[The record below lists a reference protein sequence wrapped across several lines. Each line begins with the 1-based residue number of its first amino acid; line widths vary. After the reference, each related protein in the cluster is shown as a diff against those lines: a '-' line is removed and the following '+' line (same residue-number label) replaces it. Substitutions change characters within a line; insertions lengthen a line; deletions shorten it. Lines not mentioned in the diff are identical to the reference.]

1 MEYMM
6 IRSLKSGGNPDAS
19 TPTLSM
25 IPDHHVN
32 HNNHLQHQQQQ
43 TQQQNNMQG
52 HHQQQQQQRQQQQQ
66 QQSLVEQQVNDLYTA
81 MNCDDLNNSTATND
95 SSSVNWNTNIVG
107 GDVPLQQPVA
117 GSSNI
122 PILFKSSE
130 IYERIV
136 ASTSVSS
143 QSNDIQLSNFGGAPS
158 SNHHKKNENLY
169 EQMQKNHVTVA
180 NQQFVVPGNYQ
191 SNQFQSGQTISTT
204 SIGRP
209 TTVKK
214 AKMKLH
220 KGKRKLWE
228 YSFPNSSVSRLES
241 STPTESSSAQTS
253 NTVVPSSSRKRKFSS
268 SSISTSF
275 QMNKR
280 PRTSLVQNSS
290 AVTLGGSK
298 VVNKSSLCS
307 QMPNL
312 FRAFHESDNVGSD
325 KFLKSD
331 SIQAKLK
338 KLQRKLAVVPSRPKL
353 PKENIFLK
361 KYDPIRLLTRLC
373 ATTAKSET
381 VTNHATKIL
390 VEDKFPRMSRH
401 SPKKSET
408 ILNTN
413 PLWPSG
419 QNIIT
424 NTVQSSRLSS
434 FSHNAYK
441 PEASGKPSALAALSA
456 KRSKSKSK
464 HLRDN
469 GVVIKRKSSKKSKQ
483 KPQRKYPKY
492 VKPKR
497 KLNVRFLPSKKG
509 VRQLRARVLAAIF
522 LQRAIARLRS
532 GRGLK
537 ERKYTKLRK
546 AKRSHK
552 RHDPKPVETT
562 APIQVLKKGKETNS
576 LKKFKIAKI
585 KMPKPLPIRTVKL
598 QFNENQ
604 YLYNTIELLRHKR
617 ELEDRMD
624 DIDAEG
630 VVYRLDP
637 IPEREEPERNHLV
650 TKNFLLKRR
659 QVKQII
665 SEKLT
670 ISIAHAGFTHTTIQ
684 PIELTAD
691 LVADFLMKATKRLK
705 EVCELEVMGID
716 HGFPD
721 PMERVLVEMGM
732 GGIRSLEDFYRT
744 KIDEHGQRMV
754 DQCKLLRRQFAT
766 KVRSKVGLGNSTS
779 TSSTTTPTT
788 ATTIVTASSGGSGS
802 RPVINTSKTAST
814 SSSQPLSPGNSML
827 ASMLA
832 VQEEATGRTTT
843 MSSSTSLGEK
853 QLEDLMIAPPNVEI
867 RPNSYHSRQQLPL
880 HQLLASLSQQSHQ
893 QAVAQPQLVRA
904 GPPSAAT
911 SPVVLNQ
918 AYHQPHQHQQAQQNV
933 LQAST
938 PPQYPVGNQNTNH
951 HLHHHH
957 QNLQPSSQGLQHSQ
971 PHLTQ
976 LLQRPITN
984 QQSPTNHHPAIPTQ
998 APHHHVVIQ
1007 SPGQAHQSQYQGV
1020 PLAAPQVVAQ
1030 RQQNSSNQVNQ
1041 LRSGNLNS
1049 NNNRPLLAMPI
1060 QISLGKQG
1068 HQSPSLKTEIP
1079 STVPAA
1085 QSPSLKQ
1092 NTKAKTVTIIR
1103 SNSASSPGIILSNDR
1118 PPSNSGSGAGDV
1130 LPEFSSPLSGS
1141 NVISINLGSNSIDL
1155 DHSNVPQTVTM
1166 HAADSGIAAGGVST
1180 GSSKAKLKEA
1190 INQRNLLRLNFEQVP
1205 SAGES
1210 TVLLSSSS
1218 APVANATGNVQ
1229 FVGKVTPG
1237 QTITWNTNYQ

>member
-766 KVRSKVGLGNSTS
+766 KHVSVDAGSSGGSDWEDDDDELIYIPGGETTGRPDDSPTERRNPSKLVPLPATTTPSSTPSIVVTTVASTSSSTTTTSASRSSKRRHVSSSSKSSLSSTASTS
-779 TSSTTTPTT
+779 TSSTKRSTSVNTPSVSSGKSKYKSSSSSSSSKSS
-788 ATTIVTASSGGSGS
+788 AIVTRSSTQSASSH
-802 RPVINTSKTAST
+802 ST
-814 SSSQPLSPGNSML
+814 SSTSHHKSTKSYK
-827 ASMLA
+827 
-832 VQEEATGRTTT
+832 
-843 MSSSTSLGEK
+843 SSS
-853 QLEDLMIAPPNVEI
+853 
-867 RPNSYHSRQQLPL
+867 RHS
-880 HQLLASLSQQSHQ
+880 H
-893 QAVAQPQLVRA
+893 
-904 GPPSAAT
+904 
-911 SPVVLNQ
+911 
-918 AYHQPHQHQQAQQNV
+918 
-933 LQAST
+933 
-938 PPQYPVGNQNTNH
+938 
-951 HLHHHH
+951 
-957 QNLQPSSQGLQHSQ
+957 SS
-971 PHLTQ
+971 
-976 LLQRPITN
+976 
-984 QQSPTNHHPAIPTQ
+984 
-998 APHHHVVIQ
+998 
-1007 SPGQAHQSQYQGV
+1007 
-1020 PLAAPQVVAQ
+1020 
-1030 RQQNSSNQVNQ
+1030 SS
-1041 LRSGNLNS
+1041 SS
-1049 NNNRPLLAMPI
+1049 
-1060 QISLGKQG
+1060 
-1068 HQSPSLKTEIP
+1068 
-1079 STVPAA
+1079 
-1085 QSPSLKQ
+1085 
-1092 NTKAKTVTIIR
+1092 R
-1103 SNSASSPGIILSNDR
+1103 SNSESRASSSK
-1118 PPSNSGSGAGDV
+1118 S
-1130 LPEFSSPLSGS
+1130 
-1141 NVISINLGSNSIDL
+1141 
-1155 DHSNVPQTVTM
+1155 VP
-1166 HAADSGIAAGGVST
+1166 
-1180 GSSKAKLKEA
+1180 
-1190 INQRNLLRLNFEQVP
+1190 R
-1205 SAGES
+1205 SAF
-1210 TVLLSSSS
+1210 SSS
-1218 APVANATGNVQ
+1218 ASRSSATTEFVKPSKPAKKRKFKQQQQSTTSRDANSDKPGKTRTSITLIENRNSIYRASCPVTVIET
-1229 FVGKVTPG
+1229 K
-1237 QTITWNTNYQ
+1237 YKS